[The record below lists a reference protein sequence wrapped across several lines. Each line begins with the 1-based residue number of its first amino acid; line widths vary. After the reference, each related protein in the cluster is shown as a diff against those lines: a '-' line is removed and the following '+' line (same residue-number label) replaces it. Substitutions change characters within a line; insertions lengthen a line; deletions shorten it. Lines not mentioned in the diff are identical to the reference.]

1 MLCALKKFYNLG
13 ALGFPRGSQPPPLGP
28 KIYIFGDSGNLVYE
42 QKATKPYTLEGTP
55 ASVAQYS

>member
-1 MLCALKKFYNLG
+1 MLCALKKFYNPG
-13 ALGFPRGSQPPPLGP
+13 ALGFPRGSQPLPLGA
-28 KIYIFGDSGNLVYE
+28 KIYIFGDCGNWVSE